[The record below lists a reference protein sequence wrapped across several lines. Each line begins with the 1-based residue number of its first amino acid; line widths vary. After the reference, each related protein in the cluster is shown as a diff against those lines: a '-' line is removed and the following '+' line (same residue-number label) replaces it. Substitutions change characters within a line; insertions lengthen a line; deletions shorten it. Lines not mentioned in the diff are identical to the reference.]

1 MIVDLNKIA
10 TLDFET
16 YYSTEYSLTRPEY
29 NTSAYIRDEQFLVHC
44 CAIKVGKKKSR
55 AWKGK
60 DVEKALRDI
69 DWSTHALLAHNTAFD
84 GFILA
89 ERYGIVPAF
98 YLDTLS
104 MTRGLHADVSRAKL
118 DTIAKL
124 YGIGAKHEGALE
136 NTKGLRELP
145 PETLKRLME
154 YCNNDN
160 ELCWELFLK
169 QYEVYPQDEL
179 ELIDMT
185 IRMFCDSKLYVDI
198 PRAQKA
204 LAEEMLERRAMI
216 LRSGATEEQLQSNA
230 KFAELLKK
238 LGVEPPIKISLKTG
252 HENFAFAQTDPE
264 FLELLDHEDIRVVR
278 LAEARLAAKSTQ
290 VETRA
295 ARLIQAG
302 QDGQVLP
309 VGYNYY
315 AAKTGRWGGTNKLN
329 LQNLPRGSELR
340 RSIIAAAAHIVIAGD
355 SAQIEART
363 LAWLAGQYDVLEAF
377 RQRKDV
383 YRQMASIIY
392 GKPVDQITDAERFV
406 GKVAILGLGY
416 GMGGK
421 KFQTT
426 LALGLM
432 GPPMQITLAEANRAV
447 KLYRGSNKQIMLT
460 HKIADRMLR
469 KMCAGESGTE
479 FNGLIEF
486 DPQTIWLPNGM
497 PINYPGLHMTDSD
510 TFKYNAHGV
519 WKKVYGGL
527 VIENIVQAL
536 ARIIV
541 ADQALRIKKRLAA
554 LKLRKAEMQ
563 GINMLT
569 HDEIVA
575 VAPQRL
581 APQVEK
587 LYLEEMRIP
596 PGWCADL
603 PVNAE
608 AKYASFYCK

>member
-1 MIVDLNKIA
+1 MNIDLNKIA

-16 YYSTEYSLTRPEY
+16 YYSTEYSLSKPAY
-29 NTSAYIRDEQFLVHC
+29 NMSAYVRDEQFLIHC
-44 CAIKVGKKKSR
+44 CAIKIGKKKSK

-89 ERYGIVPAF
+89 EHFGIVPAF

-145 PETLKRLME
+145 PETLKKLME

-160 ELCWELFLK
+160 ELCWELFVK
-169 QYEVYPQDEL
+169 QFEVYPKDEL
-179 ELIDMT
+179 RLIDMT

-198 PRAQKA
+198 PRAKKA
-204 LAEEMLERRAMI
+204 LADEMLERRATI
-216 LRSGATEEQLQSNA
+216 LRSKATEEELQSSA

-238 LGVEPPIKISLKTG
+238 LGVEPPTKISLKTG
-252 HENFAFAQTDPE
+252 HQNFAFAQTDPE
-264 FLELLDHEDIRVVR
+264 FLELLDHEDVRVVR

-290 VETRA
+290 IETRA
-295 ARLIQAG
+295 ARMIQAG
-302 QDGQVLP
+302 ENGMRLP

-329 LQNLPRGSELR
+329 LQNLPRGGELR
-340 RSIIAAAAHIVIAGD
+340 KSIIAAAAHIVIAAD

-363 LAWLAGQYDVLEAF
+363 LAWLAGQEDVLEAF
-377 RQRKDV
+377 RNKEDV
-383 YRQMASIIY
+383 YKKMASVIY
-392 GKPVDQITDAERFV
+392 NKPVSEITDEERFV

-426 LALGLM
+426 LALGMM
-432 GPPMQITLAEANRAV
+432 GPPVDIPLTLANKVV
-447 KLYRGSNKQIMLT
+447 KVYRGTNSKIMLT

-469 KMCAGESGTE
+469 KMCAGESGSE
-479 FNGLIEF
+479 FGGLIEY

-510 TFKYNAHGV
+510 TFKYNANGV

-541 ADQALRIKKRLAA
+541 GDQALRIADRMAA
-554 LKLRKAEMQ
+554 LKLRKGEEQM
-563 GINMLT
+563 INMLT
-569 HDEIVA
+569 HDEIVG
-575 VAPQRL
+575 VAPARL
-581 APQVEK
+581 TDKVK
-587 LYLEEMRIP
+587 DIYVGEMKIP
-596 PGWCADL
+596 PAWCPDL

-608 AKYASFYCK
+608 AKFASFYCK